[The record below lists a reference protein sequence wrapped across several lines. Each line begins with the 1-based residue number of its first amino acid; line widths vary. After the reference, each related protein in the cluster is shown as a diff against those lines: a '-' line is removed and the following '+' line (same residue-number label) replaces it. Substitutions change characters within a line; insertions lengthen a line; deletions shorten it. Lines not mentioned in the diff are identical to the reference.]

1 MKTLLS
7 VYLEQGPKLPAML
20 DNIFPVRSRTISPG
34 PKLRLRQ
41 CYSSKVPTC
50 ADTLNWSRTNACV
63 CVYVKSKWGVR
74 VPTTQ
79 IATFYMPRSSGFLP
93 SPMGDN
99 SLKDLEEKKNQG
111 PSILTYWYMW
121 SLQFLVQD
129 STPPTRRAFL
139 LFPIFHDIITYI
151 DIRCCW
157 PTHIQVSTPVP
168 CLLLAKTHCQK

>member
-1 MKTLLS
+1 M
-7 VYLEQGPKLPAML
+7 GG
-20 DNIFPVRSRTISPG
+20 D
-34 PKLRLRQ
+34 
-41 CYSSKVPTC
+41 
-50 ADTLNWSRTNACV
+50 
-63 CVYVKSKWGVR
+63 R

-79 IATFYMPRSSGFLP
+79 RATFCMPRSSGFLP

-157 PTHIQVSTPVP
+157 PTHIQFPTPIP
-168 CLLLAKTHCQK
+168 CLLLAKNALPEVNKTRSVNASAFRVWSMEIQCHTPITIFPLRQTIMTTSRPVNAAALRI

>member
-1 MKTLLS
+1 MCVCLYVKSVGGGS
-7 VYLEQGPKLPAML
+7 VYL
-20 DNIFPVRSRTISPG
+20 RR
-34 PKLRLRQ
+34 RL
-41 CYSSKVPTC
+41 S
-50 ADTLNWSRTNACV
+50 
-63 CVYVKSKWGVR
+63 
-74 VPTTQ
+74 
-79 IATFYMPRSSGFLP
+79 TFYSPRLVVVDYGRQFSERP
-93 SPMGDN
+93 ERE
-99 SLKDLEEKKNQG
+99 KEKKTG

-168 CLLLAKTHCQK
+168 CLLLAKNALPKVNKTRSVNASAFRVWSMEIQCHTPITIFPLRQTIMTTSRPVNAAALRI